1 MADDKNVR
9 FYAAK
14 AAGAALLVNGIGYLR
29 NDVSCVYV
37 VPPPKCVQTDVT
49 LPSLVQDESAQSTG
63 AASVVAAVALLD
75 FLHLVKQQRGIDELG
90 PDIHDVHEFVRN
102 LGKAPCLVSVGRAVP
117 VVVKER
123 VVKVDHAA
131 NEGSVEFPDA
141 SEIH

>member
-29 NDVSCVYV
+29 DDVSCVYV
-37 VPPPKCVQTDVT
+37 VPSPKCVQADVT

-75 FLHLVKQQRGIDELG
+75 RLPYASVIGMGAIALNFTNDEGRRPKLWLAASAVAFGACAFL
-90 PDIHDVHEFVRN
+90 F
-102 LGKAPCLVSVGRAVP
+102 
-117 VVVKER
+117 
-123 VVKVDHAA
+123 
-131 NEGSVEFPDA
+131 
-141 SEIH
+141 SEKRLQ